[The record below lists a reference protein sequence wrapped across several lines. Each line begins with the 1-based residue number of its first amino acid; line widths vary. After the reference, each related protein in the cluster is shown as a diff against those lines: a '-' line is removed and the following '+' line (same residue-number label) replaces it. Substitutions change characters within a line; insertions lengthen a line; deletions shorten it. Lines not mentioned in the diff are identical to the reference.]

1 MDIVILLIL
10 IILIIFDS
18 ALQEE
23 WGTKESTNLLMG
35 ISAFIVLFHHIS
47 QRLSGFFFQ
56 HTGYLAVTLFFFLS
70 GYGIYY
76 SYMTHENYEKQIIVR
91 KIPRI
96 LRYCLFTLCLMTF
109 YFLIV
114 EPPVKFSEIVSVY
127 RGNRLLNWY
136 FISMLI
142 KYVFFVVSCTL
153 TKGNVKKML
162 CINFLLISIYMA
174 VVFLADFGAHWY
186 ISSYGFI
193 LGGIF
198 AVYRE
203 TLQKFENSKCCL
215 CLVCILFWGLFY
227 LLKFSKWNAEKVG
240 FIALLWLFLY
250 ILSGVSFCMML
261 FMMLGKR
268 KSRFLFGFMGKNSAQ
283 MILLQE
289 IALTIGRNRFFY
301 IENDVLW
308 TLSVVFV
315 LLVLVTT
322 RGKLYKRL

>member
-10 IILIIFDS
+10 IILIVFDS
-18 ALQEE
+18 VLQEE
-23 WGTKESTNLLMG
+23 RGTKENTNLLMG
-35 ISAFIVLFHHIS
+35 IGAFLVLFHHIS
-47 QRLSGFFFQ
+47 QRLNGLFFQ
-56 HTGYLAVTLFFFLS
+56 HMGYLAVTLFFFLS

-76 SYMTHENYEKQIIVR
+76 SYMTYENYEKQIIIR
-91 KIPRI
+91 KIPKI
-96 LRYCLFTLCLMTF
+96 LRYCLFTFCLMTL
-109 YFLIV
+109 YFMIV
-114 EPPVKFSEIVSVY
+114 GPPVKLSEIVSIY

-136 FISMLI
+136 FISILI
-142 KYVFFVVSCTL
+142 KYAFFVVSSFL
-153 TKGNVKKML
+153 AKRNVIKML
-162 CINFLLISIYMA
+162 CVNFLLISIYMA
-174 VVFLADFGAHWY
+174 VVFFAGFGTHWY

-203 TLQKFENSKCCL
+203 GLQKFENSKL
-215 CLVCILFWGLFY
+215 CVCFICILFWGLFY
-227 LLKFSKWNAEKVG
+227 LLKFSKWNAEKLG

-289 IALTIGRNRFFY
+289 IALTIGRTRFFY

-308 TLSVVFV
+308 TLSVVLV

-322 RGKLYKRL
+322 IGKVYKRL